1 MKNVLDDAKAVSEE
15 EPKVDQSN
23 DDKVQDKKKD
33 SQKVEDKKE
42 APGTE
47 EGALLE
53 VDDETPEDKQE
64 GQPEDE
70 DVPLGDLD
78 FPIAMEEKALEH
90 EFEVDFNSTMG
101 FKPGNVTVHITKDVH
116 KLVDDSDDDIAGEGK
131 DSESD
136 DSDSQSSSDS
146 EDEGQLVKTIHE
158 SIDIK

>member
-1 MKNVLDDAKAVSEE
+1 
-15 EPKVDQSN
+15 
-23 DDKVQDKKKD
+23 
-33 SQKVEDKKE
+33 
-42 APGTE
+42 
-47 EGALLE
+47 
-53 VDDETPEDKQE
+53 
-64 GQPEDE
+64 
-70 DVPLGDLD
+70 
-78 FPIAMEEKALEH
+78 
-90 EFEVDFNSTMG
+90 MG

>member
-1 MKNVLDDAKAVSEE
+1 MPMDGQPGDPVNHGEDLKLKIQEMKDILEDAGKLEKGPDMFGDMVQEFLRIPQLMKNVLDDAKAVSEE

-33 SQKVEDKKE
+33 AQKVEDRKE

-70 DVPLGDLD
+70 DAPLGDLD
-78 FPIAMEEKALEH
+78 FPIAMEEKTLEH
-90 EFEVDFNSTMG
+90 EFEVDFN
-101 FKPGNVTVHITKDVH
+101 
-116 KLVDDSDDDIAGEGK
+116 
-131 DSESD
+131 
-136 DSDSQSSSDS
+136 
-146 EDEGQLVKTIHE
+146 
-158 SIDIK
+158 